1 MTDISRTNGM
11 HKKRD
16 VSVMT
21 LHMDATNMAAADTYE
36 VAVLPK
42 NVLITASTLVSIVA
56 FDGTTPTVA
65 VGFQGGTGAELIAA
79 TTIAAAA
86 DTVAAGNGDIAKQ
99 TGPVITATKVG
110 TSTVGQY
117 VFTIEYI
124 EYEQCTGELTNFVPS
139 A

>member
-21 LHMDATNMAAADTYE
+21 INMDAVNMAAADTYE
-36 VAVLPK
+36 VATLPK
-42 NVLITASTLVSIVA
+42 NALITASALVVLIP

-79 TTIAAAA
+79 TTIASAA
-86 DTVAAGNGDIAKQ
+86 DTVAAGNGDISKQ
-99 TGPVITATKVG
+99 TGPVITVTKVG
-110 TSTVGQY
+110 TSTVGKA
-117 VFTIEYI
+117 VMTVEYI
-124 EYEQCTGELTNFVPS
+124 EYEQCTGELTNFV
-139 A
+139 

>member
-16 VSVMT
+16 VCVMT
-21 LHMDATNMAAADTYE
+21 LNLDATNVAAADTYE
-36 VAVLPK
+36 AAVLPK
-42 NVLITASTLVSIVA
+42 NALITATALVTLIP

-79 TTIAAAA
+79 TAIDSAA
-86 DTVAAGNGDIAKQ
+86 DTVVAGNGDISRQ

-110 TSTVGQY
+110 TSTVGKA

-124 EYEQCTGELTNFVPS
+124 EYEQCTGELTNFVP